1 MNKNVTAKIISQASC
16 TLNISPVAISSTVT
30 ITNAG
35 AGYVVPPIITFVGG
49 GGSGATATASIHA
62 SGIVTDVTVTNAGTG
77 YTSIPTVVVSVAG
90 NTSQPTTTA
99 VLTAALAPFIIGSV
113 TLDNPGSGYLS
124 ATPPVVTIAGYTG
137 TTAPTVTAIVN
148 TAGFVTGFT
157 FTAGVGLTAKGTA
170 TIAPPVVGTVG
181 TPSVGIAVGSLFGS
195 IVKIPNVGAG
205 EIDVTSISF
214 MAAGGGGSGP
224 ITATTVLDVIL
235 LKSNLFA
242 TLAPYAAINVS
253 GPNNDLDRVMSIN
266 TLTGANCFSTIG
278 VGQQFG
284 QLNKTGA
291 AVRIPINTLP
301 TGDIWVAVIVR
312 GAVTT
317 FQNIALSEITL
328 GLEIKR

>member
-170 TIAPPVVGTVG
+170 I
-181 TPSVGIAVGSLFGS
+181 IAVPAVPAVIAGSLFGS

-214 MAAGGGGSGP
+214 MAAAGGGGGP
-224 ITATTVLDVIL
+224 INATTDLDVIL
-235 LKSNLFA
+235 LNSNLF
-242 TLAPYAAINVS
+242 TVPAPYTSFAVS
-253 GPNNDLDRVMSIN
+253 GPNNDLDKIMSLN
-266 TLTGANCFSTIG
+266 TILAGSSTSIG
-278 VGQQFG
+278 VGQQFA

-291 AVRIPINTLP
+291 AVRIPISTLP
-301 TGDIWVAVIVR
+301 TGDIWVAVVVR
-312 GAVTT
+312 TATTNGANLT
-317 FQNIALSEITL
+317 FSEIML

>member
-170 TIAPPVVGTVG
+170 I
-181 TPSVGIAVGSLFGS
+181 IAVPAVPAVIAGSLFGS

-214 MAAGGGGSGP
+214 MAAAGGGGGP
-224 ITATTVLDVIL
+224 INATTDLDVIL
-235 LKSNLFA
+235 LNSNLF
-242 TLAPYAAINVS
+242 TVPAPYTSFAVS
-253 GPNNDLDRVMSIN
+253 GPNNDLDKIMSLN
-266 TLTGANCFSTIG
+266 TILAGSSTSIG
-278 VGQQFG
+278 VGQQFA